1 VGIVALFYFLAGASL
16 LSGAGPSVPPPWGMG
31 LTFGVGQSAL
41 AVVLYLNLERSSGL
55 SPAAGRDGG
64 FDG

>member
-1 VGIVALFYFLAGASL
+1 
-16 LSGAGPSVPPPWGMG
+16 MG